1 MNASV
6 EVVPPDPAM
15 GSFGIA
21 PVSPPI
27 DVDALRVAGGMLGR
41 IVAAMKL
48 NERRA
53 GEVMR
58 AVGRVLDSGEAG
70 RFVCF
75 SVPWTH
81 TLIVADADGRAYPR
95 AAAKRHKAQPVALD
109 VDELMREAR
118 EAVRTVADGGGEG
131 RSA

>member
-1 MNASV
+1 MSTSLQ
-6 EVVPPDPAM
+6 VVPPDPSM
-15 GSFGIA
+15 GPFGVA
-21 PVSPPI
+21 PVVPSI
-27 DVDALRVAGGMLGR
+27 NEDALRVAGGMLGR
-41 IVAAMKL
+41 IFAALKL
-48 NERRA
+48 SERRA
-53 GEVMR
+53 GEVVR
-58 AVGRVLDSGEAG
+58 AVGRVLDSGESG